1 MIFKPVNRYIHI
13 KEQVEETKERKT
25 SILLPADYT
34 EQSGDSQ
41 RHAIVEVI
49 EVAPDVRLS
58 IVCKG
63 ASLIVD
69 RSMIEKITIKNETI
83 TVILDNY
90 VVGIIE

>member
-13 KEQVEETKERKT
+13 KLQTEKPKERET

-34 EQSGDSQ
+34 EQSDDSQ

-49 EVAPDVRLS
+49 ESAPDVRLS
-58 IVCKG
+58 TIGKG
-63 ASLIVD
+63 ALILVD